1 MSTLGDIK
9 SRCKITAFF
18 AHNCADIQKKCVK
31 IDTLGKKS
39 HARTL
44 FICIY
49 EFFFVILQ
57 PVYMETAENTCNKQF
72 LNSMSKHLLT
82 VALLA
87 FAALT
92 INAQDVDK
100 ATVTGNADAAAA
112 AGNDL
117 KKLENAEK
125 AWKFDGTVGLNAAAT
140 GLVNWAAGG
149 KNNVNGIAYAKL
161 HLLYH
166 KDAIAWET
174 NFDTDFGVTWIDQD
188 EDAFQKSSDNIK
200 LATKF
205 GWEFHPTWYL
215 TVLGSF
221 QSQYAL
227 GRNYVAGYNN
237 VISKWL
243 APSYTDISVGIDWKK
258 SYNGADFSIYLSPIA
273 GRISTAYISD
283 AWNRKYSEEYNTEM
297 GTTDYD
303 LRKELQVAYGTY
315 KYAQEATTVGGV
327 DYQAGDKIYRNARA
341 EFGLSFQGAIA
352 YTYNDF
358 KLSTTLA
365 LFSPYQGKG
374 FNVKEAYDGVHGAG
388 AWDALPAAENYFE
401 YSNNNRY
408 FGHFD
413 VDWDVNMSYQFL
425 KCLQVT
431 LSTSLKYYNGTLI
444 ADKNG
449 DMAERVQFKGVI
461 GLGVGYS
468 F

>member
-1 MSTLGDIK
+1 
-9 SRCKITAFF
+9 
-18 AHNCADIQKKCVK
+18 
-31 IDTLGKKS
+31 
-39 HARTL
+39 
-44 FICIY
+44 
-49 EFFFVILQ
+49 
-57 PVYMETAENTCNKQF
+57 
-72 LNSMSKHLLT
+72 MSKKILS
-82 VALLA
+82 VAFCLM
-87 FAALT
+87 AALT
-92 INAQDVDK
+92 IVAQDVDK
-100 ATVTGNADAAAA
+100 ATVTGNADAAAK
-112 AGNDL
+112 AGADL
-117 KKLENAEK
+117 QKLENADK

-149 KNNVNGIAYAKL
+149 KNNVNGIVYGKF

-166 KDAIAWET
+166 KNAIAWET
-174 NFDTDFGVTWIDQD
+174 NLDTDFGLTWIDQK

-205 GWEFHPTWYL
+205 GWEFKENWYL

-227 GRNYVAGYNN
+227 GRNYVDGYNN
-237 VISKWL
+237 IISKWL

-273 GRISTAYISD
+273 GRITTAYIGD
-283 AWNRKYSEEYNTEM
+283 AWNQKYSEEYNAAM

-303 LRKELQVAYGTY
+303 LRKDLQMINGTY
-315 KYAQEATTVGGV
+315 TYAKEATVVNGIN
-327 DYQAGDKIYRNARA
+327 YAAGDKIYRNARA
-341 EFGLSFQGAIA
+341 EFGLSFKGAIA

-374 FNVKEAYDGVHGAG
+374 FSLKDMYEADHGAG
-388 AWDALPAAENYFE
+388 SWETRDVNANYFE

-413 VDWDVNMSYQFL
+413 VDWDVNLSYQFL

-444 ADKNG
+444 ANKAG
-449 DMAERVQFKGVI
+449 DLAERAQFKGVI